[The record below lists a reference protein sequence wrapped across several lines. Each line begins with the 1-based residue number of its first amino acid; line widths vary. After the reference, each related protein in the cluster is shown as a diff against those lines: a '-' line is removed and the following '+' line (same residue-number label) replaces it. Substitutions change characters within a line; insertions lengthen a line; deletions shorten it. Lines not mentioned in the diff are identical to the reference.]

1 MISYDPTL
9 FNRDFSP
16 FADCRPPA
24 IADEGSVKQS
34 GESYPPYFYVRVSSS
49 YHGKVVLKI
58 TAVLLKNSTAFHFA

>member
-9 FNRDFSP
+9 LNRDFSP

-24 IADEGSVKQS
+24 YADEGSVNQK

-49 YHGKVVLKI
+49 YHGKVVPTI
-58 TAVLLKNSTAFHFA
+58 TAVSFKCDTAFHFA